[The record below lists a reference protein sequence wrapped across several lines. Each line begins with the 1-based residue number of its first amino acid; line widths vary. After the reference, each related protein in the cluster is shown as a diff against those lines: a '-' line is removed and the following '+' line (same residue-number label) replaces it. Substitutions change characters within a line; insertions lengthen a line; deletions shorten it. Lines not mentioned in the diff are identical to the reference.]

1 MSKFELRDYTH
12 TFAEW
17 SDPRGTSRTIS
28 HNDLYE
34 YIISDCRKGTDSLF
48 AKLCSEDYVQPNFDF
63 NRLEALS
70 ESKDTLTLKKGMSR
84 EERRAAIMDFANI

>member
-1 MSKFELRDYTH
+1 MLPPS
-12 TFAEW
+12 FAVKAVAN
-17 SDPRGTSRTIS
+17 SIVV
-28 HNDLYE
+28 LE